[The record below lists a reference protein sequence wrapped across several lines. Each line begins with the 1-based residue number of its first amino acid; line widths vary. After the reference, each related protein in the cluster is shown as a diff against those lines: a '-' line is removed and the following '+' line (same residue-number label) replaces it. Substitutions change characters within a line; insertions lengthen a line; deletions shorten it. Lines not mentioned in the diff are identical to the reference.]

1 MLRKRLTL
9 CLVIGTLLV
18 ALGGLAAAQG
28 IQRPGGIVKPGGLV
42 SPGGQQ
48 TDLGAEPSGEIRAFS
63 LSSTGEVV
71 EQGPLSDTEAGMI
84 GAYAVREGG
93 CSNSEIRQLQESCGR
108 PRRGIKYCYAT
119 ATTIEYACA
128 Y

>member
-1 MLRKRLTL
+1 MHRKRRILSLSLGLL
-9 CLVIGTLLV
+9 CVSLV
-18 ALGGLAAAQG
+18 GLAGAQG
-28 IQRPGGIVKPGGLV
+28 IQRPGSVVKPWELV

-48 TDLGAEPSGEIRAFS
+48 TDLGGEPVGEIRAFS
-63 LSSTGEVV
+63 LSATGAVSD
-71 EQGPLSDTEAGMI
+71 QGTLSDTEAGMI